1 MYDFPAGIGT
11 SRHEDDIITILARLE
26 RVGLP
31 SDPIAFYGSSSFR
44 IWNSITEDLGS
55 LDVVNLGFGGGT
67 FLSGIHYLDQ
77 LLKPLKTRRIALYF
91 GENDIASDGLTAH
104 TTFRHLKDLR
114 NRISQALPQSE
125 VFILSIKHSP
135 ARWIYHHEFELF
147 NQLARDWCEG
157 RDDTSWIEAGNGL
170 IGENGLPMFRYY
182 LPDLVHMNAAG
193 YAVWS
198 TALKKAPQLLNPFSG
213 KSNESPFI

>member
-1 MYDFPAGIGT
+1 MYDFPASIGT
-11 SRHEDDIITILARLE
+11 ARHENDIITVLARLE

-31 SDPIAFYGSSSFR
+31 ANPIAFYGSSSFR
-44 IWNSITEDLGS
+44 IWSSITEDLAS

-67 FLSGIHYLDQ
+67 FLSGIHYMDQ
-77 LLKPLKTRRIALYF
+77 LLTPLRPSRIALYF

-104 TTFRHLKDLR
+104 TTLAHLKDLR
-114 NRISQALPQSE
+114 ERISRVMPQSE
-125 VFILSIKHSP
+125 VFVLSIKHSP
-135 ARWIYHHEFELF
+135 ARWIYRHEFNLF
-147 NQLARDWCEG
+147 NRLASDWCDG
-157 RDDTSWIEAGNGL
+157 RDDTSWIEVGTGL

-198 TALKKAPQLLNPFSG
+198 ASLKKVLRLLNPSAP
-213 KSNESPFI
+213 ERRPLV